1 MLSTAYSGNRSAGRA
16 TVAGSPSGGFTSA
29 PLHGKRDIEGILQ
42 WMKDYTYRREYEGLE
57 EEFSGVAALID
68 ARNRSVLEE

>member
-1 MLSTAYSGNRSAGRA
+1 MEEDERIR
-16 TVAGSPSGGFTSA
+16 VDD
-29 PLHGKRDIEGILQ
+29 LHKK
-42 WMKDYTYRREYEGLE
+42 WMKDYTYRREYEALE

>member
-1 MLSTAYSGNRSAGRA
+1 
-16 TVAGSPSGGFTSA
+16 
-29 PLHGKRDIEGILQ
+29 LHGKRDIEGILQ